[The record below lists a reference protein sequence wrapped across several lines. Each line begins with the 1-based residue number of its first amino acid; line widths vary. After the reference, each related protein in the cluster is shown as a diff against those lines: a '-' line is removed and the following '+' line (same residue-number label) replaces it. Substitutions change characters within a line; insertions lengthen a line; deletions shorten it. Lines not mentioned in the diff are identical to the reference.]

1 MENELRLLLKEL
13 DFETVNVTMDTNL
26 REIGVDSITLMQ
38 LIVLIEE
45 KYDIEIEDDD
55 IVEENWETISKIM
68 STVEKY
74 INQV

>member
-1 MENELRLLLKEL
+1 MENELKLLLNEL
-13 DFETVNVTMDTNL
+13 DFETVDVTMDTNL

-45 KYDIEIEDDD
+45 KYGIEIEDDD
-55 IVEENWETISKIM
+55 IVEDNWETISRIM

>member
-1 MENELRLLLKEL
+1 MENELKLLLNEL
-13 DFETVNVTMDTNL
+13 DFETVDVTVDTNL

-45 KYDIEIEDDD
+45 KYGIEIEDDD
-55 IVEENWETISKIM
+55 IVEDNWETISKIM

>member
-1 MENELRLLLKEL
+1 MEKELKLLLNELDIK
-13 DFETVNVTMDTNL
+13 TVDVTMDRNL

-38 LIVLIEE
+38 YIVLIEE

-55 IVEENWETISKIM
+55 IVEDNWETISKIM

-74 INQV
+74 VNRV